1 MVGKGTIKFLKI
13 FLNGKNTEHSV
24 FFIWKIPFETLIICE
39 VESIFW
45 ETLFYNF
52 SSKFVSVITHRFLS
66 LSFQVSHL
74 LTSRLDSPMF
84 SGPEKRPVLRNPGSK
99 DSVSHVFNFIQ
110 LFHQIIYIFWIWNT
124 FVSPEIYFW
133 WYCIQI
139 QKITE
144 YWVLLVF
151 TAKSSVSELAIRRL
165 FSVC

>member
-1 MVGKGTIKFLKI
+1 MVGKGNIKFLKI

-24 FFIWKIPFETLIICE
+24 FFIWKIPFETLIICV

-45 ETLFYNF
+45 ETLFYDF
-52 SSKFVSVITHRFLS
+52 SSKFLSVITVIFIPQLS
-66 LSFQVSHL
+66 SI
-74 LTSRLDSPMF
+74 SPMF
-84 SGPEKRPVLRNPGSK
+84 SGPEKRPVLWNPGSK

-110 LFHQIIYIFWIWNT
+110 LFHQIIYIYWIWHT
-124 FVSPEIYFW
+124 FLSPEIYFW
-133 WYCIQI
+133 WYCSQI

-151 TAKSSVSELAIRRL
+151 IAKSSVSGLAIRRL